1 MCYKNIA
8 GRFFALITKQTDRQT
23 YRQTDRQNYES
34 QDRASIP
41 ASRGKNCMFCYHR
54 LTALRFSVS
63 AVRFRRWF
71 GVEVT
76 ALGVPTKLLYTAGPL
91 NTGMG
96 DRLWTER
103 PPRYIQYNQPPKPT
117 QHPTVSGRKMGS
129 GQSAVTLC
137 GWGVKAGLA
146 HSTCRCTCG

>member
-1 MCYKNIA
+1 MCYTNIA
-8 GRFFALITKQTDRQT
+8 GRFFGLITKQTDRQT
-23 YRQTDRQNYES
+23 ELQIPRSRTCV
-34 QDRASIP
+34 DRAV
-41 ASRGKNCMFCYHR
+41 KNVCFCYHR

-63 AVRFRRWF
+63 SLRFRRWF
-71 GVEVT
+71 GVE
-76 ALGVPTKLLYTAGPL
+76 GVPRSYSTAGPL